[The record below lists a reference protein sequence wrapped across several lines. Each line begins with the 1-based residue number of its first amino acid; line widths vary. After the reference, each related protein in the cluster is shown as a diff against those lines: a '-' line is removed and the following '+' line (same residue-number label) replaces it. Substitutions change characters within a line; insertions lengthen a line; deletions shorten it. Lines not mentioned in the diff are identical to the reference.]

1 MNPRG
6 LLAVI
11 VVVVLLIVA
20 VLYLTNESVSFPEP
34 ANTGPPE
41 VSLESRPAI
50 PEQELAHCRAA
61 GVQLQYPH
69 SPLSQLQQ
77 KCHTV
82 RLSLS

>member
-20 VLYLTNESVSFPEP
+20 VLYLTNESASFPEP
-34 ANTGPPE
+34 AKTIPPE
-41 VSLESRPAI
+41 VSLENRPAI
-50 PEQELAHCRAA
+50 PEQELARCCAA
-61 GVQLQYPH
+61 SAQLQYPH
-69 SPLSQLQQ
+69 SSLSQRQQ